1 MLGEAFL
8 RIASLWRSSFARA
21 SSFERSLALALGYLC
36 EVGRGTTSG
45 AILAL
50 ERGGRD
56 WSADYRLCS
65 ESPWKAEDLF
75 DAALKEAL
83 RWTDGDWVVSAVD
96 DTRLKKTGRKIA
108 GAQWHRDPLSPA
120 FRPNLIYA
128 LRFLQCSVLLPL
140 HSTPERRARAIPVS
154 FEIAPC
160 VKKPGNRASDEDRQ
174 AYEIE
179 RKVRNLSVTFEQSLL
194 RSRKRLDGLGAAGR
208 LHVVTVDGSFCNK
221 NCLSDI
227 PERTVVVARARKD
240 AKLCFRAATGT
251 RKIYASDKFT
261 PEDVLKDETVP
272 FHTVRVFFGGAERE
286 LRYKRHENVFWQGG
300 TKTRPLTLLVL
311 APTPYKRTKNGRSLY
326 RSPAF
331 LLCTSTGLDA
341 VRLIQAYLD
350 RWQIEVNH
358 QEEKDVL
365 GVGRAQVWSEKAI
378 PRQPALA
385 VAAYSVLML
394 AALDAFGPGR
404 GEAYPSLPKWRNY
417 QRRPSIRDM
426 IAVLRSE
433 LRDTSSALSLRLHT
447 TERSPALNR
456 PAAA

>member
-8 RIASLWRSSFARA
+8 RIVSVWRSSFARTA
-21 SSFERSLALALGYLC
+21 SFERALALSLGYLC
-36 EVGRGTTSG
+36 QVARGTTSG

-50 ERGGRD
+50 GHGSRD
-56 WSADYRLCS
+56 WSAYYRLCS
-65 ESPWKAEDLF
+65 QSPWKADDLF

-83 RWTDGDWVVSAVD
+83 RRTDGDWVVSAVD
-96 DTRLKKTGRKIA
+96 DTRLKKTGKKIT

-140 HSTPERRARAIPVS
+140 HSTPEGRARAIPVS

-160 VKKPGNRASDEDRQ
+160 VKKPGRRASEEDWR

-179 RKVRNLSVTFEQSLL
+179 RKVRNLSVTFAQSLL
-194 RSRKRLDGLGAAGR
+194 RSRERLDGLGAACR

-221 NCLSDI
+221 SCLSDI
-227 PERTVVVARARKD
+227 PERTVVLARARKD
-240 AKLCFRAATGT
+240 AKLCFRAAPGT
-251 RKIYASDKFT
+251 RKIYANAKLT
-261 PEDVLKDETVP
+261 PEEVLKDETVP
-272 FHTVRVFFGGAERE
+272 FQTVQVFFGGALRE
-286 LRYKRHENVFWQGG
+286 LRYKRIEHLLWQGG
-300 TKTRPLTLLVL
+300 TKTRPLSLLVL
-311 APTPYKRTKNGRSLY
+311 APTPYKRAKNGPSLY
-326 RSPAF
+326 RNPAF

-341 VRLIQAYLD
+341 ARLIQAYLD

-365 GVGRAQVWSEKAI
+365 GVGRAQVWSERAI

-404 GEAYPSLPKWRNY
+404 NQAYPKLPKWRKQ

-426 IAVLRSE
+426 LTLLRSE
-433 LRDTSSALSLRLHT
+433 LHDPSSPLSLRLHT
-447 TERSPALNR
+447 QAPTQSLDLT
-456 PAAA
+456 AAA